1 MNTTVGAGP
10 VYDPSK
16 TFQENQAAGAVLRPG
31 NGSLPRPGY
40 INGKTTQVLLLD
52 PTQNIVPVNTNP
64 NWGKATATQPVR
76 SFRFSVRYT
85 F

>member
-1 MNTTVGAGP
+1 
-10 VYDPSK
+10 
-16 TFQENQAAGAVLRPG
+16 
-31 NGSLPRPGY
+31 
-40 INGKTTQVLLLD
+40 VLLLD